1 MNNPAANTVANAA
14 TNTIGRKTLN
24 LNDLIELGL
33 AVPKFEAIPSD
44 IVVKIAKSQEELE
57 NLAKNLADRFDDCE
71 FLAVRSSA
79 LIEDSDKESLA
90 GQFKTIIAVPKN
102 ELNKAISEVIAH
114 ADKFLKGKLEKF
126 SIMIQEYIEPD
137 TAGVTFT
144 RNPSGGRE
152 MIIEHHKGRGEDLVS
167 GKIKPE
173 KAQLYWTTKTPKA
186 PLPNFAESIEA
197 FKKIE
202 KFYSHPQDI
211 EWCIKD
217 KKWYFLQTRP
227 ITTLTQNDYEQSLYL
242 DETLPKNTTFLY
254 EKTEISEIAPRPT
267 QVTLDLLE
275 KVYEIDGPIAKVYS
289 KHKIK
294 YEPKKILKIIG
305 NELFVDREEERK
317 SLSPKGF
324 FGLFRTIRNAF
335 YLYRIRLDNY
345 EELFEDLKDAITPTK
360 PHKTIQ
366 ESLET
371 LLKNYELVFEVN
383 LKTGIAIKKLENFTK
398 KEKIPLSSLLS
409 FGDFDEFQNLK
420 LNIKT
425 DTFRGNT
432 IEIADETPFIRNECE
447 KGKKPED
454 AVNWWNN
461 LSPFKKKLF
470 SKPIQN
476 AAIYNRL
483 REMSRWLVVKN
494 ISDLRRLL
502 LSLNKKDVYFATLEE
517 LTNSTAGTV
526 KEDVCKKR
534 ASHHASF
541 IKFTMPKILSGTFP
555 KQTQKNMG
563 ISPGI
568 AQGILL
574 TEKNLNDPAHKNSR
588 EPSKILLTKI
598 LSPELTKY
606 FDQIKGII
614 SEQGGMLSHL
624 AIIAR
629 EQKLPIVV
637 TSGNSADFKAKE
649 GDKVEINGGSG
660 EIKSH
665 LNTPQPLV
673 SGKHFEKL

>member
-1 MNNPAANTVANAA
+1 MNNTAHTASTAAAA
-14 TNTIGRKTLN
+14 DTIGRKTLN

-33 AVPKFEAIPSD
+33 TVPKFEAIPANT
-44 IVVKIAKSQEELE
+44 VVKIAKSQEELE
-57 NLAKNLADRFDDCE
+57 AAAKNIADRFDDCE
-71 FLAVRSSA
+71 FFAVRSSA

-90 GQFKTIIAVPKN
+90 GQFKTRIAVPKT

-137 TAGVTFT
+137 VAGVTFT

-152 MIIEHHKGRGEDLVS
+152 MIIEWHKGRGESLVS

-173 KAQLYWTTKTPKA
+173 KAQLYWTTKKG
-186 PLPNFAESIEA
+186 LPSLPGFAESIEA

-202 KFYSHPQDI
+202 KFYRRPQDI

-227 ITTLTQNDYEQSLYL
+227 ITTLTKTDYEQSLYL
-242 DETLPKNTTFLY
+242 DETLPKNTPFLY

-267 QVTLDLLE
+267 QITLDLLE
-275 KVYEIDGPIAKVYS
+275 KVYEIGGPIAKVYN

-324 FGLFRTIRNAF
+324 FGLFRTLKNAF
-335 YLYRIRLDNY
+335 HLYRIRLDNY
-345 EELFEDLKDAITPTK
+345 EELFEDLKEAITGANR
-360 PHKTIQ
+360 HLTIQ

-371 LLKNYELVFEVN
+371 FLKNYELVFEIN

-425 DTFRGNT
+425 DTFKGNT
-432 IEIADETPFIRNECE
+432 IEIADETPFVRNECE

-454 AVNWWNN
+454 VTGWWNN

-502 LSLNKKDVYFATLEE
+502 LSLNKKDVYFATFEE
-517 LTNSTAGTV
+517 LTNSAADTI

-534 ASHHASF
+534 ASRHASF
-541 IKFTMPKILSGTFP
+541 MKFTMPKILSGTFP
-555 KQTQKNMG
+555 KQTQKNIG

-568 AQGILL
+568 AEGTLL
-574 TEKNLNDPAHKNSR
+574 TEEHLNNPAHKNSR

-606 FDQIKGII
+606 FDQIKGIV

-637 TSGNSADFKAKE
+637 ISGSLTDFKTKE

-660 EIKSH
+660 EIKNFKNHRS
-665 LNTPQPLV
+665 T
-673 SGKHFEKL
+673 